1 MNKIF
6 KIVLIFFL
14 CISSYSK
21 IAIANEDKI
30 KIGLLVPITGDNKD
44 IGKLIIKSTR
54 MALQDINNDKIEIY
68 PKDTASSPEQTL
80 QSAIQLKDQGIKIV
94 IGPIFYKNLIYL
106 NDVQDLTFLSLTNK
120 TEELPNNVIS
130 SGILI
135 L

>member
-44 IGKLIIKSTR
+44 IGKLIIK
-54 MALQDINNDKIEIY
+54 
-68 PKDTASSPEQTL
+68 
-80 QSAIQLKDQGIKIV
+80 
-94 IGPIFYKNLIYL
+94 
-106 NDVQDLTFLSLTNK
+106 
-120 TEELPNNVIS
+120 
-130 SGILI
+130 
-135 L
+135 